1 MKFLVKNRPCG
12 SLGQGLYEGLRFD
25 PSWTAEEICDHF
37 RKLTKKYFVSRFLVR
52 ESLEKVII
60 SSPVAAILNF
70 LVPQFKTRHE
80 SILNFQVVRHDEEE
94 IVNGKKERNGLMA
107 LITGQTAV
115 KTTIIL
121 SPALGPP
128 FTVPI
133 RSLRLNGN
141 TAPAPIGAPTCIL
154 RGGASGA
161 KEQREMLPSGF

>member
-1 MKFLVKNRPCG
+1 M
-12 SLGQGLYEGLRFD
+12 
-25 PSWTAEEICDHF
+25 
-37 RKLTKKYFVSRFLVR
+37 
-52 ESLEKVII
+52 EKVII
-60 SSPVAAILNF
+60 SSPVAAILIF